1 MDKNNKFDDQMIS
14 NIVQSVSYQ
23 IPETVEARVTAA
35 INKNIKKK
43 TKRVLKPYLWYP
55 VSAAIAILII
65 AAIFVFKP
73 FMKNT
78 AEEVTP
84 ITEIKT
90 ELELTETNIKII
102 WVQKKDFKLN

>member
-1 MDKNNKFDDQMIS
+1 MDKKNKIDDQRIS
-14 NIVQSVSYQ
+14 KLVQSVSFQ

-35 INKNIKKK
+35 INKRKK

-65 AAIFVFKP
+65 AAIFVFLP

-90 ELELTETNIKII
+90 ELELTDANIKII

>member
-1 MDKNNKFDDQMIS
+1 MDKKNKFDDQTIS
-14 NIVQSVSYQ
+14 KIVQSVSYQ

-35 INKNIKKK
+35 INKNTRKK

-55 VSAAIAILII
+55 VSAAIAIIII
-65 AAIFVFKP
+65 AAIFVFLP
-73 FMKNT
+73 FMKNS
-78 AEEVTP
+78 EEITP

-90 ELELTETNIKII
+90 EFELTETNIKII

>member
-1 MDKNNKFDDQMIS
+1 MDKKNKIDDQRIS
-14 NIVQSVSYQ
+14 KLVQSVSFK

-35 INKNIKKK
+35 MNKKKK
-43 TKRVLKPYLWYP
+43 TRRVLEPYLWYP
-55 VSAAIAILII
+55 VSAVLAMIII
-65 AAIFVFKP
+65 AAIFVFQP
-73 FMKNT
+73 IMKNS

-90 ELELTETNIKII
+90 EFELTDKNIKII

>member
-1 MDKNNKFDDQMIS
+1 MDKKNKIDDQRIS
-14 NIVQSVSYQ
+14 KLVQSVSFR

-35 INKNIKKK
+35 INKRKK

-65 AAIFVFKP
+65 AAIFVFLP

-90 ELELTETNIKII
+90 ELELTDANIKII